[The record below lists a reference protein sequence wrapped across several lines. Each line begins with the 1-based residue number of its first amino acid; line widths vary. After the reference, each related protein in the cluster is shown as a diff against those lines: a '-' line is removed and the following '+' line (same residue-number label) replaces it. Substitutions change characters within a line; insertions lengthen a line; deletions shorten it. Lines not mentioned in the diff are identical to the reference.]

1 MRDRLSALLA
11 AVSLAAVAC
20 GGPWTVDVYNN
31 DGDQPVGVRLRLED
45 GQRSWVLQPQQMDTL
60 IRDDSRHA
68 VTLELF
74 DPANCSVLA
83 SEELPEG
90 SGVLVLVHQG
100 VTGEGPWQIDAGIES
115 GGENAVLEPNF
126 EGCR

>member
-1 MRDRLSALLA
+1 MRNHFVALLA
-11 AVSLAAVAC
+11 SVSLATAAC

-31 DGDQPVGVRLRLED
+31 DGDQPIGVRLRRED

-68 VTLELF
+68 ATLELF
-74 DPANCSVLA
+74 DPADCSVLA
-83 SEELPEG
+83 SEMPEG

-100 VTGEGPWQIDAGIES
+100 VTGEGPWQIDAGIET
-115 GGENAVLEPNF
+115 GGESAVLEPNF
-126 EGCR
+126 DGCR